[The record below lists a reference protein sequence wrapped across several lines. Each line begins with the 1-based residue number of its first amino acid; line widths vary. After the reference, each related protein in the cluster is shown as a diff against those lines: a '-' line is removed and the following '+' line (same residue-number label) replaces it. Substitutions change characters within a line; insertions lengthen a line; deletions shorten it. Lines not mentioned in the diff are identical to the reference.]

1 MMNLSQVLVSGCVAA
16 VVGIIVEC
24 LRKKGWITKV
34 QGWTIL
40 LITIALWN
48 VGAYFL
54 NKSSTKSEII
64 TSIESAIKKVPH
76 FRVTEEYEP
85 QTYTHLKNK
94 IIAIAKQHLSE
105 QEMIDAIQIEMLKIN
120 KQRMQSATN
129 PWVVEVMKLN
139 IEQIKKI
146 QIINPDK
153 CFKFLFPEVKGGINP
168 LKYLSQD
175 FLKKRVETDIEM
187 MRSSY
192 SKNRHV
198 ITEKEKD
205 KAKENIKLVARF
217 LHEKYGDDL
226 KILEKPLK
234 GLGKE
239 NIACE
244 LVKTMWEKVISYPE
258 EEAAGLTRL
267 ILSSE

>member
-1 MMNLSQVLVSGCVAA
+1 MNLSQVIVSGCVAA
-16 VVGIIVEC
+16 VFGIIVEC
-24 LRKKGWITKV
+24 LRKKGWISKT

-48 VGAYFL
+48 VGAYFF
-54 NKSSTKSEII
+54 NKSSTESEII

-76 FRVTEEYEP
+76 FGVIEEYEP

-94 IIAIAKQHLSE
+94 MIAIAKQHFSE
-105 QEMIDAIQIEMLKIN
+105 QEMIDAIQPEMLKIHR
-120 KQRMQSATN
+120 KRMQSATN
-129 PWVVEVMKLN
+129 SWVVEVMRLN
-139 IEQIKKI
+139 IEQIEKI
-146 QIINPDK
+146 QRINPDK

-175 FLKKRVETDIEM
+175 LLKRRVEKDIEM

-192 SKNRHV
+192 STNRHV

-205 KAKENIKLVARF
+205 KAKENIQLVARF
-217 LHEKYGDDL
+217 LHVKYGDDL
-226 KILEKPLK
+226 KILDQPIKD
-234 GLGKE
+234 LGKE
-239 NIACE
+239 NIACQ
-244 LVKTMWEKVISYPE
+244 LVKTMWEKVISFPE

-267 ILSSE
+267 ILSTE